1 MPWVLLMAWR
11 DSRGQRRRLLI
22 YAAAIA
28 VGIAALTALRGFGR
42 SMERGIDQQAASL
55 LGADL
60 QLESNRAFVPQV
72 EALIDS
78 LGGRQAR
85 QVELSSM
92 ISLPKSGDTRLA
104 QVRAL
109 EGDFPFYGELRTQP
123 PQAGRVFRQERE
135 ALVDEGL
142 MLQFAAQVGDSIRIG
157 ALSFRI
163 AGRLLNVPGETAL
176 RSDVLPCVFIPLRYL
191 GETGL
196 VQRGSRI
203 EYQVFFQFGDG
214 RDVEELAKKL
224 EPRLEALQVDVDTA
238 ADRRRQ
244 LGRTL
249 DNLYRFLGLGS
260 FVALVLGAVGVASAM
275 HGHLAQKLETVAVL
289 RSLGVRS
296 SQALS
301 IYLIQAGALGFVGA
315 LVGALSGMALLLVL
329 PGLLA
334 DFLPAPVELDWS
346 LRPLLEGTLIGSG
359 MALLF
364 ASPPLLAVRR
374 ASPLLALR
382 TSYEP
387 ETRLGDWGPRLLLGT
402 LALAGTLL
410 LAQLLTRR
418 PDHAL
423 YFTGGTALALAL
435 LALVAR
441 LLRGAARRF
450 FPSSWSYVWRQGV
463 ANLYRPHNQTLL
475 LLVGLGLGT
484 FLVTALY
491 LAQSSLLAHIA
502 RVGGQDQPNVVLF
515 DIQSDQR
522 EAVAALVEELGLPLM
537 QQVPVIAMRLAQVK
551 GRPVEELDQERGHRD
566 RGGNWA
572 LRREYRATYRDQLTQ
587 TETLVAGS
595 WRGQVAGDT
604 IFVSLEEGVAGALA
618 VGMGDWLVFDV
629 QGVPVPVVVGSLR
642 RVDWQRI
649 MPNFL
654 VVFPTG
660 ALEEAP
666 QFHVLVTRAADPDR
680 RAELQR
686 QAVQRFPNL
695 SVIDLDLV
703 LRVVDKVLDKVAA
716 VARFMALFSIVTGL
730 VVLVAVVSSSRL
742 QRTRESALLRT
753 LGASRGQ
760 VVRIAL
766 AEYLFLGGMGGL
778 AGVLLALAGGWALTR
793 FVFDIAF
800 APQLVPLL
808 LALIA
813 APLLTLLVGLGGSRR
828 VHTAPP
834 LAVLRQTG

>member
-11 DSRGQRRRLLI
+11 DSRGQRRRLLV

-28 VGIAALTALRGFGR
+28 AGIAALTALRGFGR
-42 SMERGIDQQAASL
+42 SMERSVDQQAASL

-60 QLESNRAFVPQV
+60 ELESNHSFAPQV

-92 ISLPKSGDTRLA
+92 VLLPKSGGTRLA

-109 EGDFPFYGELRTQP
+109 EGDFPFYGELRTEP
-123 PQAGRVFRQERE
+123 PAAARSFRTGRET
-135 ALVDEGL
+135 LVDEGL
-142 MLQFAAQVGDSIRIG
+142 MLQFGAQVGDSIRVG
-157 ALSFRI
+157 TLSFRI

-176 RSDVLPCVFIPLRYL
+176 RSDVQPCVFIPLRYL
-191 GETGL
+191 EETGL
-196 VQRGSRI
+196 VQRGSRV

-214 RDVEELAKKL
+214 RDAEELAEQL

-249 DNLYRFLGLGS
+249 DNLYRYLGLGS
-260 FVALVLGAVGVASAM
+260 FIALVLGGVGVASAI
-275 HGHLAQKLETVAVL
+275 HTHLEQKLETVAVL
-289 RSLGVRS
+289 RSLGAPRG
-296 SQALS
+296 QALL
-301 IYLIQAGALGFVGA
+301 IYLLQAGALGFIGA
-315 LVGALSGMALLLVL
+315 LAGALAGMALLLVL

-346 LRPLLEGTLIGSG
+346 FRPLAEGTLIGLG

-364 ASPPLLAVRR
+364 ASLPLLAVRR

-382 TSYEP
+382 ASYEP
-387 ETRLGDWGPRLLLGT
+387 ETRLGDFLPRLLLGA

-435 LALVAR
+435 LALAAR

-484 FLVTALY
+484 FLVMALY

-502 RVGGQDQPNVVLF
+502 RVGGQEQPNAVLF

-537 QQVPVIAMRLAQVK
+537 QQVPVVAMRLAAVK
-551 GRPVEELDQERGHRD
+551 GRSVEELAQDRARRRGD
-566 RGGNWA
+566 WA
-572 LRREYRATYRDQLTQ
+572 LRREYRATYRDHLTQ
-587 TETLVAGS
+587 TEALVAGS

-604 IFVSLEEGVAGALA
+604 VLVSLEEGVAGALE
-618 VGMGDWLVFDV
+618 VGVGDSLVFDV
-629 QGVPVPVVVGSLR
+629 QGVPVAVVVGSLR

-654 VVFPTG
+654 VVFPAG

-666 QFHVLVTRAADPDR
+666 QFHVLVTRAADPAR

-686 QAVQRFPNL
+686 RAVQSFPNL

-716 VARFMALFSIVTGL
+716 VARFMALFSIATGL
-730 VVLVAVVSSSRL
+730 VVLIAAVSSSRL

-760 VVRIAL
+760 VGRIAL
-766 AEYLFLGGMGGL
+766 IEYLFLGGLGGL

-793 FVFDIAF
+793 FVFEIAF

-808 LALIA
+808 IALAA
-813 APLLTLLVGLGGSRR
+813 APLLTLLIGLGGSRG
-828 VHTAPP
+828 VHAAPP
-834 LAVLRQTG
+834 LEVLRQID